1 MWSPGRGLMM
11 GWPQVVA
18 IRSESRG
25 WIQELEGLYNLVLNG
40 GWEVKGGWRGKGNTQ
55 PLSAH
60 NRSSE
65 SIYGPE
71 HIYGQ
76 AHALNAGN

>member
-1 MWSPGRGLMM
+1 MWSPGRGMMM

-40 GWEVKGGWRGKGNTQ
+40 GWEVKEGEAVRVT
-55 PLSAH
+55 LSH
-60 NRSSE
+60 
-65 SIYGPE
+65 
-71 HIYGQ
+71 
-76 AHALNAGN
+76 

>member
-25 WIQELEGLYNLVLNG
+25 WIQELEGLYNLVL
-40 GWEVKGGWRGKGNTQ
+40 KGGGEVTGGGAVRVT
-55 PLSAH
+55 LSH
-60 NRSSE
+60 
-65 SIYGPE
+65 
-71 HIYGQ
+71 
-76 AHALNAGN
+76 